1 MKAITQPT
9 LILQCQDDVLVPP
22 SVWKWLTDNM
32 QSAELVVLD
41 AMGHCPHVSYPE
53 ATTEA
58 LNAFLRPRFAA

>member
-1 MKAITQPT
+1 
-9 LILQCQDDVLVPP
+9 
-22 SVWKWLTDNM
+22 M